1 MKNHLLL
8 TLRKFLFAILA
19 FSIIFLH
26 PQIFVHAE
34 GSINV
39 TEMSATATVGDSKLN
54 VRSGPGKDYEALGS
68 VSPGE
73 ALTVTGQTDSWY
85 RIDYNG
91 KEGYVSSK
99 YVTIS
104 SSDEDTSSAVTND
117 PNDFSNYEEGSSQ
130 HDNIF
135 TTSPKLLLLLA
146 VIIIVVIIMVT
157 TIIMIRKNDSDD
169 DEYDDDGDEYDDDEY
184 DDDDDDEYGDDD
196 DDEYG
201 DDDDD
206 DEYEE
211 KPIRR
216 RNLQKNV
223 SSGKKNASPPSS
235 SASVSYKKST
245 PSSSTRTV
253 TEEDYRLDIDPR
265 IFDDEPSVQKTPVID
280 KKAQE
285 LDAAMSKLEELQQ
298 EIERLKNS

>member
-19 FSIIFLH
+19 FSMMFLY
-26 PQIFVHAE
+26 PLTFVHAE
-34 GSINV
+34 GSMNV

-54 VRSGPGKDYEALGS
+54 VRSGPGKDYDALGS

-73 ALTVTGQTDSWY
+73 TLTITGQSDSWY
-85 RIDYNG
+85 RIDYAG
-91 KEGYVSSK
+91 QEGYVSSK

-104 SSDEDTSSAVTND
+104 NSSDGDTSSAVANV

-146 VIIIVVIIMVT
+146 VIIIVVIIMIT
-157 TIIMIRKNDSDD
+157 TIIMIRKSDSDD
-169 DEYDDDGDEYDDDEY
+169 DDVYDDDD
-184 DDDDDDEYGDDD
+184 DDDDDDEYDV
-196 DDEYG
+196 
-201 DDDDD
+201 
-206 DEYEE
+206 
-211 KPIRR
+211 KPIRH
-216 RNLQKNV
+216 RNPQKNIP
-223 SSGKKNASPPSS
+223 SKKQNA
-235 SASVSYKKST
+235 ST
-245 PSSSTRTV
+245 PSSTSASNKKNTPVRSTRTV

-265 IFDDEPSVQKTPVID
+265 IFDDEPSVEKTPVID